1 MGTPGK
7 WLKSLINLKKAPTS
21 DQEKVGDKSKK
32 KWKLW
37 RSSSEGFGSS
47 SKGGMNRS
55 QVAAAEPLNSLD
67 DALAAA
73 MATLVRTQP
82 KNFIVIKKEWAAIRI
97 QAVFRGFLARQALR
111 ALRAVVRL
119 QAIFRGRQVRKQAAV
134 TLRCMQALARVQARA
149 RAQRTSPEGQESV
162 QNSLDEHCYQAD
174 PIKQAEQGWCDSPG
188 TVSEVRAKLEM
199 RQRANIK
206 RERAIAYSFSQ
217 QRSRSNASPYC
228 RTSKTAKAVRH
239 QKVDDNNSGWSWL
252 EKWMAAKPW
261 ENRLME
267 EIQSVPSAVTPCS
280 RKSGDGIVGF
290 YPYSSEQNSVKVRR
304 NNVSTRVSARPPTA
318 NPITRS
324 SSAPSSD
331 FLQDESSA
339 STSCTSASPTL
350 VFSNNLKV
358 ENGDETNLCKPSYMS
373 LTKSTK
379 AKQRTSNCFDMQR
392 FSMEEYHYHN
402 KSMGLSKGDTRS
414 NCGSDLYPPIS
425 VGRVQ
430 RGRYQ

>member
-1 MGTPGK
+1 M
-7 WLKSLINLKKAPTS
+7 
-21 DQEKVGDKSKK
+21 
-32 KWKLW
+32 
-37 RSSSEGFGSS
+37 
-47 SKGGMNRS
+47 
-55 QVAAAEPLNSLD
+55 
-67 DALAAA
+67 
-73 MATLVRTQP
+73 
-82 KNFIVIKKEWAAIRI
+82 
-97 QAVFRGFLARQALR
+97 
-111 ALRAVVRL
+111 
-119 QAIFRGRQVRKQAAV
+119 
-134 TLRCMQALARVQARA
+134 
-149 RAQRTSPEGQESV
+149 
-162 QNSLDEHCYQAD
+162 
-174 PIKQAEQGWCDSPG
+174 
-188 TVSEVRAKLEM
+188 
-199 RQRANIK
+199 
-206 RERAIAYSFSQ
+206 

-228 RTSKTAKAVRH
+228 RTSKTAKAVGH
-239 QKVDDNNSGWSWL
+239 QKVDDNNSGWGWL

-318 NPITRS
+318 SPITRS

-339 STSCTSASPTL
+339 STSCTTASPTL
-350 VFSNNLKV
+350 VFSNNLKA
-358 ENGDETNLCKPSYMS
+358 ENGDETNICKPSYMS

-402 KSMGLSKGDTRS
+402 KSMGLSNGDTRS

>member
-7 WLKSLINLKKAPTS
+7 WLKSLVNLKKPPTS

-47 SKGGMNRS
+47 SKGGMKRS
-55 QVAAAEPLNSLD
+55 QVADAEPLNSLD

-82 KNFIVIKKEWAAIRI
+82 KNFIVIKKQWAAIRI

-174 PIKQAEQGWCDSPG
+174 PIKTAE
-188 TVSEVRAKLEM
+188 
-199 RQRANIK
+199 
-206 RERAIAYSFSQ
+206 
-217 QRSRSNASPYC
+217 RSRSNASPYC
-228 RTSKTAKAVRH
+228 RTSKTAKVVRH

-267 EIQSVPSAVTPCS
+267 EIQSVPSAVNPCS

-318 NPITRS
+318 SPITRS
-324 SSAPSSD
+324 SSTPSSD

-339 STSCTSASPTL
+339 STSCTTASPTL
-350 VFSNNLKV
+350 VFSNNQV
-358 ENGDETNLCKPSYMS
+358 ENGDETKVCKPSYMS

-402 KSMGLSKGDTRS
+402 KSMGLSNGDTRS
-414 NCGSDLYPPIS
+414 NCCSDLYPPIS

-430 RGRYQ
+430 QGRYQ